1 MTSRKGAKDAK
12 GRILNSLFGFVLPE
26 VCICCEKLLADE
38 ERFVCF
44 ECSSKL
50 ERLENN
56 APVRQKLSLA
66 RSIDYAYSLYRFKED
81 TEIQAIIHAFKYGQM
96 KSIGVIYGREL
107 GEIVKKFEFPFD
119 LIIPVPLHKAK
130 KRERTYN
137 QSEYICHG
145 INEITNIRVVESC
158 LKRIRYTE
166 SQTRLKLPER
176 EKNVNGA
183 FRLNEKHAAEVSGK
197 NIILVDDLIT
207 TGSTISEC
215 ARVLKAA
222 DCGKILACSI
232 AVAG

>member
-1 MTSRKGAKDAK
+1 MMLN
-12 GRILNSLFGFVLPE
+12 ILKAAASFVLPE
-26 VCICCEKLLADE
+26 VCICCEKLLSDR

-44 ECSSKL
+44 DCSSKL

-56 APVRQKLSLA
+56 APVRQKLSPGGN
-66 RSIDYAYSLYRFKED
+66 IDYAHSLYRFKED
-81 TEIQAIIHAFKYGQM
+81 TEIQTIIHAFKYGQL
-96 KSIGVIYGREL
+96 KSIGVIYGRQL
-107 GEIVKKFEFPFD
+107 GEIVMKFEFPFD

-145 INEITNIRVVESC
+145 INEVTGIKVMQDC

-166 SQTRLKLPER
+166 SQTKLKLPER
-176 EKNVNGA
+176 KKNVNGA
-183 FRLNEKHAAEVSGK
+183 FRLNEKHAGEVSGK

-215 ARVLKAA
+215 ARVLKSVG
-222 DCGKILACSI
+222 CGKILACSI